1 MLRRPPRSTR
11 TDTLFP
17 YTSLFRSFR
26 LTLEGVRFRR
36 ERGLFTRTEAVIPR
50 RRVQL
55 ARLQTGPLRRLLGW
69 FQLYFQTLSAGKDG
83 GGHQA
88 IAPLANQSEVA
99 GILEEQGGFRVQD
112 TSELTRVSSRHLV
125 RTVLPPLVPYLAL
138 AIPFTL
144 GWARLAALS
153 PPGWVGS

>member
-36 ERGLFTRTEAVIPR
+36 ERGLFTRTEVVIPR

-88 IAPLANQSEVA
+88 IAPLANKSVVA
-99 GILEEQGGFRVQD
+99 GIMEEKGGFRVPD
-112 TSELTRVSSRHLV
+112 TSEMKRGPREEERRVGKEVDRSGSFRW
-125 RTVLPPLVPYLAL
+125 LPSLYK
-138 AIPFTL
+138 TTECYNEEE
-144 GWARLAALS
+144 R
-153 PPGWVGS
+153 